1 MENDKNIY
9 LTTGLSERL
18 KKQLTLKKIVFWVLI
33 KTDAGGNVF
42 WNSSLIKVKSP
53 KPECARTN

>member
-1 MENDKNIY
+1 MESDKNIY
-9 LTTGLSERL
+9 LTTGLNERL

-33 KTDAGGNVF
+33 KTDAGENVF
-42 WNSSLIKVKSP
+42 WNSSLIKAKSP

>member
-33 KTDAGGNVF
+33 KTDAGENVF
-42 WNSSLIKVKSP
+42 WNLSLIKAKSP